1 MKNFK
6 YLLSFITIIF
16 LISCGG
22 SSSNNND
29 SNGKE
34 ENDNPITSNSKA
46 LISFSII
53 TPEVVGLIDETMKT
67 VSIIVPI
74 GTNKVNLITAF
85 ETTGVKTTINGIEQ
99 ITEETPNDFTNSVIY
114 TIHAEDTSTVNYT
127 ITVITATS
135 VDKSIL
141 SFSLNGINATI
152 NETLKTIDLIVPN
165 GTDVTSMVATFSISG
180 TTIKIGSTIQISEET
195 TNNFTNPVTYKVIA
209 ANLSEQEYLVTVTIA
224 ESIIT
229 YNITR
234 NIPLIPID
242 SNFFYLIEAT
252 KELWYYRTKTLSKY
266 ICSYTETIST
276 YSNGIFVS
284 SITSDPIIY
293 TFTDFFSIGL
303 GINKVLYFTIDN
315 KNYKQQNGIITE
327 IVTLPI
333 RPIKSLVTG
342 STVNFTITYNSYTD
356 TSQVRGFNSSNT
368 FQSKIITDFV
378 ESYCPVGTGF
388 ETAPALFTNVSI
400 ASFDFSVGLYYLRR
414 SSVAGVYGI
423 MVKAGK
429 GEMW

>member
-22 SSSNNND
+22 GGSSD
-29 SNGKE
+29 GNGKE

-53 TPEVVGLIDETMKT
+53 TPEIFGIINETTKT

-99 ITEETPNDFTNSVIY
+99 ISEETSNNFTNSVIY
-114 TIHAEDTSTVNYT
+114 TIHAEDNSTIDYIV
-127 ITVITATS
+127 TVTTAS
-135 VDKSIL
+135 SSDKSIL
-141 SFSLNGINATI
+141 SFSLNGINAII

-165 GTDVTSMVATFSISG
+165 GTNVNSMIAIFSISG
-180 TTIKIGSTIQISEET
+180 TTVKIGSIIQISGET
-195 TNNFTNPVTYKVIA
+195 SNNFTNSIIYKVIA
-209 ANLSEQEYLVTVTIA
+209 ADLSEQEYLITVTIA

-229 YNITR
+229 HIITK

-252 KELWYYRTKTLSKY
+252 KELWYYRTKVLSKY
-266 ICSYTETIST
+266 TCSYTETVST
-276 YSNGIFVS
+276 YSDGIFVS
-284 SITSDPIIY
+284 SITSDPITY

-327 IVTLPI
+327 IGILPI
-333 RPIKSLVTG
+333 RPIKSKVTG

-356 TSQVRGFNSSNT
+356 TSQVQGFNSSNT

-378 ESYCPVGTGF
+378 ESYCPVGTGY
-388 ETAPALFTNVSI
+388 EAAPALFTNVSI
-400 ASFDFSVGLYYLRR
+400 TSCGFPTGLYYLRR
-414 SSVAGVYGI
+414 SSTAGISGI
-423 MVKAGK
+423 LIKVGK